1 VRRFLVLVLAST
13 VSLAVPSTSKATASD
28 FFSSNMVITQSTGQI
43 VVEKLHVGKGRARLD
58 RIPQKGETVRVTS
71 LIMDFDHQFLFLL
84 LPDDK
89 MYMQILGS
97 SGMSFYRGARLF
109 RPHTANSACADW
121 IPEADSRGVN
131 LRCVRAGQETIN
143 GRTTDK
149 WEATATNGAHG
160 TLWYDPDL
168 NFVIKVLRVSKE
180 GVQSGYELQNIEV
193 GGQQANIFEVPSDYR
208 QFTFN
213 RLFDLLAKLGQW

>member
-1 VRRFLVLVLAST
+1 MRKMFLQIVAATFFLTISSA
-13 VSLAVPSTSKATASD
+13 ATARASD
-28 FFSSNMVITQSTGQI
+28 YFSANMVITQSTGQI
-43 VVEKLHVGKGRARLD
+43 LVEKLHVGKGRARLD
-58 RIPQKGETVRVTS
+58 RVPQPGEIVRVSS

-97 SGMSFYRGARLF
+97 NGMSFYRGAHLF
-109 RPHTANSACADW
+109 RPHTATSACSDW

-131 LRCVRAGQETIN
+131 LRCNQAGQETVD
-143 GRTTDK
+143 GRTTQK

-160 TLWYDPDL
+160 ALWYDPDL
-168 NFVIKVLRVSKE
+168 HFVTKVLRVSKD
-180 GVQSGYELQNIEV
+180 GVQSGYELKDIEV
-193 GGQQANIFEVPSDYR
+193 GDQPPNIFDVPTNYR